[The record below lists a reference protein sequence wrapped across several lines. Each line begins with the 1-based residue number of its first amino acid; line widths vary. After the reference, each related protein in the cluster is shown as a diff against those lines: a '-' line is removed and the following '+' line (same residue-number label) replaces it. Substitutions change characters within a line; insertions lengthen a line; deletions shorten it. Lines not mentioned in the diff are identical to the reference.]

1 MVKEATGRELNLGG
15 EINLAVGFSPALVVT
30 DITLANVSWG
40 LQPQIVKIDEL
51 QAQVGLLPLLARDVE
66 LRYIGLRG
74 VDVLLETDK
83 TGHAN
88 WYFSPKDSS
97 AGKTGTFKL
106 HNLDLDKI
114 LIDKLEATYKETKIS
129 GNLHIDPD
137 SPPQVATNFL
147 VQVLIWANF
156 LKSPAR
162 AIRFGASL
170 ISRPMGKAAVSR

>member
-30 DITLANVSWG
+30 DITLANASWG
-40 LQPQIVKIDEL
+40 SQPQMVKIDEL
-51 QAQVGLLPLLARDVE
+51 QAQVGRLPLLARDVE

-88 WYFSPKDSS
+88 WYFSPKGSS

-106 HNLDLDKI
+106 QIPTQADPFELFLA
-114 LIDKLEATYKETKIS
+114 LE
-129 GNLHIDPD
+129 GNPLCLRLPD
-137 SPPQVATNFL
+137 SDPEKPRITPVAMASPGSTSTL
-147 VQVLIWANF
+147 PMTPIAN
-156 LKSPAR
+156 
-162 AIRFGASL
+162 G
-170 ISRPMGKAAVSR
+170 

>member
-1 MVKEATGRELNLGG
+1 MVKEAAGRELNLGG

-30 DITLANVSWG
+30 DITLANASWG
-40 LQPQIVKIDEL
+40 SQPQMVKIDEL

-106 HNLDLDKI
+106 QIPTQADPFELFLA
-114 LIDKLEATYKETKIS
+114 LEC
-129 GNLHIDPD
+129 NCVWFLHP
-137 SPPQVATNFL
+137 N
-147 VQVLIWANF
+147 
-156 LKSPAR
+156 
-162 AIRFGASL
+162 
-170 ISRPMGKAAVSR
+170 RPC

>member
-1 MVKEATGRELNLGG
+1 MGSRRHLHTYDYNKLKPRIARMVKEAAGRELNLGG

-30 DITLANVSWG
+30 DITLANASWG
-40 LQPQIVKIDEL
+40 SQPQMVKIDEL

-97 AGKTGTFKL
+97 AGNTGTFKL
-106 HNLDLDKI
+106 HNLDIDKI
-114 LIDKLEATYKETKIS
+114 RIEKLNLTFRDGEMEAPKRINKRLSKRIDVS
-129 GNLHIDPD
+129 G
-137 SPPQVATNFL
+137 VC
-147 VQVLIWANF
+147 
-156 LKSPAR
+156 
-162 AIRFGASL
+162 
-170 ISRPMGKAAVSR
+170 SRTIPCPLMPSKG

>member
-1 MVKEATGRELNLGG
+1 MRWKWIIGISGFLIVALVAADYVFLHTYDYNKLKPRIARMVKEATGRELNLGG

-30 DITLANVSWG
+30 DNTLANASWG
-40 LQPQIVKIDEL
+40 SQPQMVKIDEL
-51 QAQVGLLPLLARDVE
+51 QAQVGLLPLLARDVK

-106 HNLDLDKI
+106 QIPTQADPFELFLA
-114 LIDKLEATYKETKIS
+114 LEC
-129 GNLHIDPD
+129 NCVWFLHP
-137 SPPQVATNFL
+137 N
-147 VQVLIWANF
+147 
-156 LKSPAR
+156 
-162 AIRFGASL
+162 
-170 ISRPMGKAAVSR
+170 RPC